1 MKRDF
6 AETAALEIM
15 NTKLRGKSR
24 EAVYELSDAELSVL
38 SAALN
43 HWTIGMSQ
51 ILADR
56 IGLKKAARII
66 KHVLAL
72 PEDKRIALA
81 HSASD
86 ALDTGEIPDEADFA
100 AYILSNHS
108 DELTINEEIKRRE
121 SLQ

>member
-6 AETAALEIM
+6 AETAALQIM
-15 NTKLRGKSR
+15 NDKLRGKSR
-24 EAVYELSDAELSVL
+24 EAVYELTDAELSVL

-43 HWTIGMSQ
+43 HWTVGMSQ
-51 ILADR
+51 ILAAR
-56 IGLKKAARII
+56 IGLDKAERII

-81 HSASD
+81 RSASD

>member
-6 AETAALEIM
+6 AETTALEIM

-24 EAVYELSDAELSVL
+24 EAVYELTDAELSVL

-81 HSASD
+81 RSASD